1 MTVITPIT
9 ITHPDIA
16 GNIATFMGN
25 STALNLTSS
34 SLFFMPMAEKASR
47 GLFDDSMKFNTD
59 IIEKY
64 PYILAYF
71 TYETTSD
78 DHCLR
83 TAIASIRDLDK
94 FVRFIFD
101 SVDVMSRNALS
112 VNAIIGGLLQSGRLR
127 EMKDR
132 SMANAIRAYSG
143 ASYSYDTDM
152 YTILVR
158 AEVYWMKHGDG
169 YFVAKTKTYL
179 PVMDVANL
187 RCDRDVVHFMNLIR
201 MSEDDNRYHALRLV
215 LEHEKAPRDYMR
227 GVRRFVEWYTY
238 IPHDL
243 ICPPNL
249 TSDEL
254 AELSGYYG
262 SIEDYLNDV
271 DMGGCDDDM

>member
-1 MTVITPIT
+1 MA

-34 SLFFMPMAEKASR
+34 SLFFMPKAEKASR
-47 GLFDDSMKFNTD
+47 GLFDDSMKFD
-59 IIEKY
+59 AAIIEKY
-64 PYILAYF
+64 PYALAYF

-83 TAIASIRDLDK
+83 VAIASIRNLDK
-94 FVRFIFD
+94 FVSFIFD
-101 SVDVMSRNALS
+101 SVPIMSRNVLS
-112 VNAIIGGLLQSGRLR
+112 VNAIISGLLQTGRLR

-143 ASYSYDTDM
+143 TSYSYDTDM
-152 YTILVR
+152 YTILIR
-158 AEVYWMKHGDG
+158 AEMYWMKHGDG
-169 YFVAKTKTYL
+169 YFIAKTKTYL
-179 PVMDVANL
+179 PVMDIANH
-187 RCDRDVVHFMNLIR
+187 RCDRDIIHFMNLIR
-201 MSEDDNRYHALRLV
+201 MSEDDNRYHALTRV
-215 LEHEKAPRDYMR
+215 LECEKEPRDYMR
-227 GVRRFVEWYTY
+227 GVRQFVKWYVF

-243 ICPPNL
+243 ICPPGL

-262 SIEDYLNDV
+262 NIEDYLNDV
-271 DMGGCDDDM
+271 DMGGCDDNM